1 MTTSAPRKP
10 MHDHLFLALAQV
22 NTREHV
28 TQLRAARAGVTTL
41 SEYHAWKAAR

>member
-1 MTTSAPRKP
+1 

-28 TQLRAARAGVTTL
+28 TQLRYAAPRTPHR
-41 SEYHAWKAAR
+41 S